1 MRSFQGKGTWVFSVK
16 GDGAMVCQRRARNMA
31 WESRAKIDKDIETL
45 ELWKDAA
52 KTNSSNHVPVHFHG
66 IGYGSTG
73 NTERTPEHDADETWQ
88 LHLLSTGLKASP
100 RSILLLHISW
110 ILITCIHIHM
120 FKLVVAC
127 CSSHL
132 QLSAHVSSAIPSPFR
147 KISVSHI
154 LGGAFLQAM
163 EDVAP
168 PEEFVDQESLRAV
181 LGESHED
188 H

>member
-1 MRSFQGKGTWVFSVK
+1 MILKR
-16 GDGAMVCQRRARNMA
+16 
-31 WESRAKIDKDIETL
+31 
-45 ELWKDAA
+45 WKDAA
-52 KTNSSNHVPVHFHG
+52 KTNSSNHVPVHFHRT
-66 IGYGSTG
+66 GYRSKE
-73 NTERTPEHDADETWQ
+73 NTPERDADETWQ

-100 RSILLLHISW
+100 PSILLLHISSM
-110 ILITCIHIHM
+110 LIICIHIHM

-188 H
+188 HQIGMAKLAEHAHLFLQWDGMIG